1 MVFHR
6 METSLR
12 FLEKVNGVSEINPK
26 MSKILSEALVRSA
39 RQEGIDREKEKDTV
53 KLAKAVNVS
62 ISAEVKQKLI
72 KKL

>member
-1 MVFHR
+1 
-6 METSLR
+6 MEKLLR

-39 RQEGIDREKEKDTV
+39 RQEEIDRKKEADTV

-62 ISAEVKQKLI
+62 ISAEAKQKLL

>member
-1 MVFHR
+1 
-6 METSLR
+6 MEKLLR

-39 RQEGIDREKEKDTV
+39 RQEVIDRKKEADTV

-62 ISAEVKQKLI
+62 ISAEAKQKLL

>member
-1 MVFHR
+1 
-6 METSLR
+6 MEKLLR

-39 RQEGIDREKEKDTV
+39 RQEGIDIKKEADTV

-62 ISAEVKQKLI
+62 ISAEAKQKLL

>member
-1 MVFHR
+1 
-6 METSLR
+6 MEKLLR

-39 RQEGIDREKEKDTV
+39 RQVGIDRKKEADTV

-62 ISAEVKQKLI
+62 ISIEAKQKLL

>member
-62 ISAEVKQKLI
+62 ISAEAKQKLI

>member
-1 MVFHR
+1 
-6 METSLR
+6 MEKLLR

-39 RQEGIDREKEKDTV
+39 RQEGIDTKKEAYTV

-62 ISAEVKQKLI
+62 ISAEAKQKLL

>member
-1 MVFHR
+1 
-6 METSLR
+6 MEKLLR

-39 RQEGIDREKEKDTV
+39 RQEGIDRKKEADTV

-62 ISAEVKQKLI
+62 ISTEAKQKLL

>member
-1 MVFHR
+1 
-6 METSLR
+6 MEKLLR

-39 RQEGIDREKEKDTV
+39 RQKGIDRKKEADTV

-62 ISAEVKQKLI
+62 ISAEAKQKLL

>member
-1 MVFHR
+1 
-6 METSLR
+6 MEKLLR

-39 RQEGIDREKEKDTV
+39 RQGGLERKKELDTI
-53 KLAKAVNVS
+53 KLAKGVNVS
-62 ISAEVKQKLI
+62 ISAEAKQKLL

>member
-6 METSLR
+6 KETSLR
-12 FLEKVNGVSEINPK
+12 FLEKVNGVSEINSK
-26 MSKILSEALVRSA
+26 ISKILSEALVRST
-39 RQEGIDREKEKDTV
+39 RQEGIDREKKADTL

>member
-1 MVFHR
+1 
-6 METSLR
+6 MEKLLR

-39 RQEGIDREKEKDTV
+39 RQVGIDRKKEADTV

-62 ISAEVKQKLI
+62 ISAEAKQKLL